1 MVPGKNGKEYLE
13 KAVKRG
19 KAIDAFNYV
28 CEILPAFLLHY
39 FIKQKQSKTYED
51 HKNMLMDNH
60 DIVVLQVDYTESFPT
75 LWQDEVQSA
84 HWNKNQVTVFT
95 SVVGC

>member
-51 HKNMLMDNH
+51 YKTMLMASQNTIFQFDFANN
-60 DIVVLQVDYTESFPT
+60 LST
-75 LWQDEVQSA
+75 LW
-84 HWNKNQVTVFT
+84 
-95 SVVGC
+95 